1 MSFSATLNGTIG
13 HTSSA
18 FARQVVAT
26 LGTASAEC
34 SGDFYQKW
42 VIRKDSLEIPKP
54 PDTPLPITVTLPFTD
69 IKFLAIRTVNVAQ
82 ISLHYDEQVPVP
94 DTDPIEYTTVAH
106 VIPVS
111 LGFSDHPEGLFVL
124 FGGPPNLSLTIDSVG
139 TDKTQIEIWS
149 AGDQ

>member
-1 MSFSATLNGTIG
+1 MAHTLTLNGTIG

-34 SGDFYQKW
+34 QGDFYQKW

-54 PDTPLPITVTLPFTD
+54 PDTVLPIEITLPFTTL
-69 IKFLAIRTVNVAQ
+69 KFLAIRTVNTAQ
-82 ISLHYDEQVPVP
+82 ISLHYTEAVAEP
-94 DTDPIEYTTVAH
+94 DPDVEH
-106 VIPVS
+106 VIPIS
-111 LGFSDHPEGLFVL
+111 LGFDDHPEGLFVL
-124 FGGPPNLSLTIDSVG
+124 FGGPPNLTLTIDSVG

-149 AGDQ
+149 AGD